1 MEKHLKVVLDQL
13 AFGELARTILRELMA
28 NKENYAEQRPNKRNH
43 SS

>member
-13 AFGELARTILRELMA
+13 AFGELARTILRELTA
-28 NKENYAEQRPNKRNH
+28 NKENYAKQRPDTRNN